1 MNSYSLCG
9 GFGRPKIGI
18 DLAEIDRFRDPKR
31 RERLL
36 ERAFTERERE
46 YFKKKKDPSESVAAA
61 FAAKE
66 AFSKLLGT
74 GVRGFAMKDIE
85 VVRDGLGK
93 PELYFKGVPA
103 PVSLSLTHTRVTA
116 AAVVV
121 GAARRAADEVFSE
134 SETLAETA
142 ALLPEFRRSRK
153 SDINKGDCGKVLI
166 IAGSKGMTGAA
177 CMCAMGA
184 LRTGSGI
191 VTLALPDSEQPIAA
205 IKLNEP
211 LTVPLPSENGVI
223 SEKAVEALGGHIKKA
238 DVCAIGPGLSV
249 SAGTKAVLKTL
260 LELPDGKILI
270 DADGLNAIAADAGLR
285 DALKRSAADITITP
299 HPGEMARLMRTDI
312 PTVQSDRVKSAVDFA
327 REYGITVVLKGENTV
342 VASPEGEYYINP
354 TGNPGMATGGSG
366 DVLAG
371 AIGSLLGQGLD
382 GFAAARVGVFVH
394 GLAGDMAAAER
405 GVCGTLA
412 GDIAERLGNAMELL
426 MRRSAFRE

>member
-1 MNSYSLCG
+1 MDSYNLFG
-9 GFGRPKIGI
+9 GFGRPRIGI
-18 DLAEIDRFRDPKR
+18 DLAEIDRFRDPER

-46 YFKKKKDPSESVAAA
+46 YFNKKKDPSESVAASV
-61 FAAKE
+61 AAKE

-93 PELYFKGVPA
+93 PELYFKGAKA
-103 PVSLSLTHTRVTA
+103 PVSLSLTHTGKTA

-121 GAARRAADEVFSE
+121 GAAGCAADEVFSE
-134 SETLAETA
+134 PETLIEIAS
-142 ALLPEFRRSRK
+142 LLPEFRRSRK
-153 SDINKGDCGKVLI
+153 SDINKGDCGKVLV

-223 SEKAVEALGGHIKKA
+223 SEKAAEALGGRIEKA
-238 DVCAIGPGLSV
+238 DVCVIGPGLSI
-249 SAGTKAVLKTL
+249 SSGTRAVLKTL
-260 LELPDGKILI
+260 LELPEGKILI

-285 DALKRSAADITITP
+285 GALKRSAADITITP

-312 PTVQSDRVKSAVDFA
+312 PTVQSDRIKSAVDFA

-342 VASPEGEYYINP
+342 VASSEGEYYINP

-382 GFAAARVGVFVH
+382 GFAAARVGAFVH

-412 GDIAERLGNAMELL
+412 GDIAERLGNAMELIT
-426 MRRSAFRE
+426 